1 MNPDV
6 PEGFEALRTDGTVLI
21 VAADRRESILSAGL
35 DSPESWKRDLDPR
48 GSAAGRGGIS
58 RLRLADGTT
67 AVLKQMRRGGSLA
80 VLWRDRYAG
89 TRRLLDNLRIPLEA
103 LGRGV
108 PTAPPLAMLVV
119 SGPPGL
125 YRAWAAFQ
133 EIEDAPDLTVYL
145 RSSDPPTVEE
155 IDDVVEVV
163 RKMHQEGIEHRDLNL
178 GNLLLRRRPSRTAEA
193 FVVDLDRARLWEG
206 PVPLRQRIRALC
218 RLERSSVKLFG
229 ERPVAAFDLRRRWYE
244 AYAQDDLA
252 MAARLE
258 RARRANRVKMGLH
271 RLGWG

>member
-6 PEGFEALRTDGTVLI
+6 PEGFETLRTDGTMLV
-21 VAADRRESILSAGL
+21 VAAVRRESILSAGL
-35 DSPESWKRDLDPR
+35 DSPENWQRASDRR
-48 GSAAGRGGIS
+48 GSGAGRGGIS
-58 RLRLADGTT
+58 RLRLTDGTT
-67 AVLKQMRRGGSLA
+67 AVLKQMRRGGTLGA
-80 VLWRDRYAG
+80 MWRERYAG
-89 TRRLLDNLRIPLEA
+89 TRRLLDNLRMPLEA
-103 LGRGV
+103 LKRGV
-108 PTAPPLAMLVV
+108 PTAPPLAMLLV

-145 RSSDPPTVEE
+145 RSDDPPTLEE
-155 IDDVVEVV
+155 IDDVAGVV

-178 GNLLLRRRPSRTAEA
+178 GNLLLRRRPGEPAEA

-206 PVPLRQRIRALC
+206 PVPMRRRIRALC

-252 MAARLE
+252 LAARLDK
-258 RARRANRVKMGLH
+258 ARRANHVKLGLH